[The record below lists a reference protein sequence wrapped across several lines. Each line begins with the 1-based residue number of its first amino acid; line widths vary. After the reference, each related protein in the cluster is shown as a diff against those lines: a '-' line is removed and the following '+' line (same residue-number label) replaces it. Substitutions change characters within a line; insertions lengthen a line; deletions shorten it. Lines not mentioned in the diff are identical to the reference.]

1 MMSSD
6 VLSLVPGRNNSVHS
20 QVITFIFCRNDG
32 RLLHIRFFCGGY
44 YILFWSLQKLQRD
57 LHNH

>member
-1 MMSSD
+1 MSSD

-44 YILFWSLQKLQRD
+44 YILF
-57 LHNH
+57 